1 VPAPNQS
8 PATQAAL
15 RSHRLF
21 GKKKKNA
28 ADAESMSSWLG
39 VEEGYDAKKDGREIG
54 SWDNFVHEDESASK
68 DASSRGHGASHGEA
82 HAGKKSSSHWK
93 GGAATRKGLRP
104 YPLGDDEPE
113 SSAVKDGELELP
125 TLNDIERDDV
135 AAGADAF
142 DAQAPS
148 EFDEN
153 TPQESLSLDDNP
165 FVQEGVVQLFQND
178 APAVVRKDATDSA
191 DAASDASVDLA
202 APESG
207 DAAGHEAADASS
219 SDQEKKPS
227 LQDLQD
233 EILSMGEDELLC
245 HDIWFVALGASEHD
259 HAGMKQFLSEH
270 KRDIRG
276 AFLINLDCIGAGSLS
291 VLTHEDNYQTRHAD
305 KRLERLIQSVAK
317 DLHIGVN
324 KVKYDFGTT
333 DATPAMHASVRAATL
348 MGCDANDLPALS
360 HTAEDSADKVDA
372 KQVVNVVQLLCE
384 LIRRS

>member
-1 VPAPNQS
+1 
-8 PATQAAL
+8 
-15 RSHRLF
+15 
-21 GKKKKNA
+21 
-28 ADAESMSSWLG
+28 MC
-39 VEEGYDAKKDGREIG
+39 I
-54 SWDNFVHEDESASK
+54 
-68 DASSRGHGASHGEA
+68 
-82 HAGKKSSSHWK
+82 
-93 GGAATRKGLRP
+93 
-104 YPLGDDEPE
+104 
-113 SSAVKDGELELP
+113 
-125 TLNDIERDDV
+125 RDR
-135 AAGADAF
+135 
-142 DAQAPS
+142 APS

-202 APESG
+202 ALESG

-276 AFLINLDCIGAGSLS
+276 AFLLSL
-291 VLTHEDNYQTRHAD
+291 
-305 KRLERLIQSVAK
+305 I
-317 DLHIGVN
+317 HI
-324 KVKYDFGTT
+324 
-333 DATPAMHASVRAATL
+333 
-348 MGCDANDLPALS
+348 
-360 HTAEDSADKVDA
+360 
-372 KQVVNVVQLLCE
+372 
-384 LIRRS
+384 